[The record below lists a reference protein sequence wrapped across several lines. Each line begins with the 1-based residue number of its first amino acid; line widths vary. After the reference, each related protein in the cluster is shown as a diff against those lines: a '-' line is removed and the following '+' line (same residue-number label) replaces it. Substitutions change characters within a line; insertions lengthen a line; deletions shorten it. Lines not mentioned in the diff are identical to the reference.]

1 MLNTKNLVI
10 FGTGVLAG
18 YLLTQYLSGKIA
30 KGDGT
35 PMTPP
40 NVDGGVVSP
49 NTIDKQAICEQKLM
63 EAISVMKFS
72 SETDMEDFK
81 AQFMSDCLA
90 TI

>member
-40 NVDGGVVSP
+40 IDGGVVSP

-63 EAISVMKFS
+63 EATSVMKFS
-72 SETDMEDFK
+72 SETGMEDFK

>member
-40 NVDGGVVSP
+40 SVSP
-49 NTIDKQAICEQKLM
+49 NTIDKQTICEQKLM
-63 EAISVMKFS
+63 DATSVMRFS
-72 SETDMEDFK
+72 SEMDMEDFK
-81 AQFMSDCLA
+81 KQFMTDCLSS
-90 TI
+90 

>member
-1 MLNTKNLVI
+1 MMNTKNLVI

-30 KGDGT
+30 KSDGT

-40 NVDGGVVSP
+40 AIGGAGILP
-49 NTIDKQAICEQKLM
+49 DTKQADCEKKM
-63 EAISVMKFS
+63 TDATSVMKFS

-81 AQFMSDCLA
+81 KQFMSDCLSS
-90 TI
+90 

>member
-30 KGDGT
+30 KSDGT
-35 PMTPP
+35 PMMPS
-40 NVDGGVVSP
+40 VGGNIP
-49 NTIDKQAICEQKLM
+49 DKQAICEKKM
-63 EAISVMKFS
+63 MDATSVMKFS
-72 SETDMEDFK
+72 SETDMQDFK